1 MSVVNAGGK
10 RAEQASQTRRK
21 IIAAAGELF
30 VEQGYAATTLQQVA
44 DRAGV
49 AVQTIYFVFRN
60 KRTLLKELADVT
72 VAGDDEPVA
81 TMDRPWF
88 REAMAAGPAE
98 EHLRRHVHGTRLILD
113 RVAAIAAMT
122 QTAAATNP
130 EVASLWTPAEDPRF
144 TVQLAAARSLAGKPG
159 ARPGLSAQRAAD
171 LLYAMLSPALY
182 LVLVSD
188 RGWPP
193 EEFEDWAFHT
203 LRDQLCE
210 PEPEPRPA
218 R

>member
-1 MSVVNAGGK
+1 MSLVNAGGK
-10 RAEQASQTRRK
+10 RAEQARETRRK

-30 VEQGYAATTLQQVA
+30 TEQGYSATTLQQVA

-88 REAMAAGPAE
+88 RDALAAGTAE
-98 EHLRRHVHGTRLILD
+98 EHLRRHVQGTSQILD
-113 RVAAIAAMT
+113 RVAAIASMT
-122 QTAAATNP
+122 QTAAATSP
-130 EVASLWTPAEDPRF
+130 EVASLWAPRQDPRF
-144 TVQLAAARSLAGKPG
+144 TVQSAAARSLVGKPG
-159 ARPGLSAQRAAD
+159 ARRGVTAERAAD

-182 LVLVSD
+182 LVLVRD

-193 EEFEDWAFHT
+193 EEFADWAFLT

-210 PEPEPRPA
+210 PAPPSGA
-218 R
+218 